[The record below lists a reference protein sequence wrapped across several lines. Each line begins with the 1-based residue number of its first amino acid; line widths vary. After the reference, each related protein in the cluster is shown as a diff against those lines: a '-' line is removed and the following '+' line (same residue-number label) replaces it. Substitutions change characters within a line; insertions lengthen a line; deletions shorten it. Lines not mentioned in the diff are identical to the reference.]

1 MSFTYTSYAVQV
13 TDAIEQKRR
22 MALEIIGG
30 KAESYAKQLCPVD
43 TGNLRNSITHQRVNE
58 TTEAVGTNVEYA
70 PSVEL
75 GHHQE
80 PGRYVPA
87 IGKRLKASFVPGKPF
102 LRPAAED
109 HGPEYLQI
117 MQTIMNM

>member
-30 KAESYAKQLCPVD
+30 KADSYAKQLCPVD